1 MIGIQSIRTKLV
13 VLALIATAP
22 LLVLV
27 ALNASEDL
35 TTARQDAQQEALR
48 IAQLHADF
56 VDQYVQGIDGVL
68 RTLSAELSL
77 NPEDVEANDR
87 QLREAAAALPA
98 VYGTFALSA
107 PNGENLGTSISPVT
121 DRARL
126 ETADQ
131 GFLSKA
137 LVGGRADQGER
148 VVTGFDGAGGLIL
161 ARPIPGPNGRV
172 GSVVHVTTRLD
183 RLPRLDARDLPGGS
197 VIMVLDQHGVVLA
210 RSPDYAAWVGRDLS
224 HLAWVRNA
232 GQRPYGAGELDAGDG
247 VGHLAAYTQA
257 TSVRWLVFVGM
268 PTEIVLGAGRVALL
282 RNVWVGALA
291 LGVAV
296 LLAWLLAG
304 RITAPLRQLALDA
317 AALGAG
323 DLSRRTPAG
332 TADEVGLLARVF
344 NQMAE
349 SVEHHVSREQAA
361 RQQMQDLVRRLQVA
375 QEEERRRVAG
385 EIHDG
390 LAQVAA
396 GAHQRLQAFADYYAP
411 EAPAARHSLSR
422 TVELVQRTVRE
433 ARRVIA
439 GLRPTALDDFGLATA
454 LRLEIDALRAEGWDI
469 SYDTD
474 LAEGRLAPAIETA
487 LFRVAQEALT
497 NIRKHA
503 GKTHVAVSLM
513 QGDRR
518 VRLEVR
524 DWGRGLGAARL
535 EEPPRPGERV
545 GLLGMRERIALLGG
559 QWAIDSPPGGG
570 ARVVADVPLPESPAE
585 HLNGSTRAA

>member
-1 MIGIQSIRTKLV
+1 M
-13 VLALIATAP
+13 
-22 LLVLV
+22 
-27 ALNASEDL
+27 
-35 TTARQDAQQEALR
+35 
-48 IAQLHADF
+48 
-56 VDQYVQGIDGVL
+56 
-68 RTLSAELSL
+68 SL

-87 QLREAAAALPA
+87 RLRQAAAALPA

-107 PNGENLGTSISPVT
+107 PNGENLGTSISPMT

-126 ETADQ
+126 NTVDQ
-131 GFLSKA
+131 AFLSEA

-148 VVTGFDGAGGLIL
+148 VVAGTDAAGGLIL
-161 ARPIPGPNGRV
+161 ARPIPGADGRA
-172 GSVVHVTTRLD
+172 GGVVQVTTRLD
-183 RLPRLDARDLPGGS
+183 RLPRLDARDLPTGS
-197 VIMVLDQHGVVLA
+197 IIMVLDERGIVLA
-210 RSPDYAAWVGRDLS
+210 RSPEYAAWVGRDLS
-224 HLAWVRNA
+224 YLAWVRSA
-232 GQRPYGAGELDAGDG
+232 RQRVVGAGELDAGDG
-247 VGHLAAYTQA
+247 VGHLAAYTPA
-257 TSVRWLVFVGM
+257 ASVPWLVFVGM

-304 RITAPLRQLALDA
+304 RITAPLRQLAFDA

-323 DLSRRTPAG
+323 ELSRRTPAE

-349 SVEHHVSREQAA
+349 SVELHVSREKAA

-375 QEEERRRVAG
+375 QEEERRRVAS

-396 GAHQRLQAFADYYAP
+396 GAHQRLQAFADFYAP
-411 EAPAARHSLSR
+411 EAPAARQSLAR

-454 LRLEIDALRAEGWDI
+454 LRLEIDAFRAEGWDI
-469 SYDTD
+469 SYEAD
-474 LAEGRLAPAIETA
+474 LAEKRLPAATETA

-503 GKTHVAVSLM
+503 GKTRVAVSLT
-513 QGDRR
+513 QDGRS

-524 DWGRGLGAARL
+524 DWGRGLVAGRL
-535 EEPPRPGERV
+535 EEPSRPGERV

-570 ARVVADVPLPESPAE
+570 ARVMADVPLAE
-585 HLNGSTRAA
+585 RSAERLNASTRAA

>member
-1 MIGIQSIRTKLV
+1 VIGRQSIRTRLV

-27 ALNASEDL
+27 AFNASQDL
-35 TTARQDAQQEALR
+35 AAARQDAQQEALR

-56 VDQYVQGIDGVL
+56 VDQYVQGVDGVL
-68 RTLSAELSL
+68 RTLSGDLSL
-77 NPEDVEANDR
+77 NPQDVEANDSRLR
-87 QLREAAAALPA
+87 QAAAALPA
-98 VYGTFALSA
+98 AYGTFALNA
-107 PNGENLGTSISPVT
+107 PNGENLGTSISPMT

-126 ETADQ
+126 NTVNQA
-131 GFLSKA
+131 FLSEA
-137 LVGGRADQGER
+137 LVGGRADQAQR
-148 VVTGFDGAGGLIL
+148 VVARIDATGGLIL
-161 ARPIPGPNGRV
+161 ARPIPGADGRV
-172 GSVVHVTTRLD
+172 GGVVHVTARLD
-183 RLPRLDARDLPGGS
+183 RLPRLDARDLPAGS
-197 VIMVLDQHGVVLA
+197 VIMVLDEHGIVLA
-210 RSPDYAAWVGRDLS
+210 RSPEYAAWVGRDLS
-224 HLAWVRNA
+224 YLAWVRSA
-232 GQRPYGAGELDAGDG
+232 GQRQVGAGELDAGDG
-247 VGHLAAYTQA
+247 VGHLAAYTPA
-257 TSVRWLVFVGM
+257 ASVPWLVFVGM

-323 DLSRRTPAG
+323 DLSRRTPAE

-344 NQMAE
+344 NRMAE
-349 SVEHHVSREQAA
+349 SVEQHVSREQAA

-375 QEEERRRVAG
+375 QEEERRRVAS

-396 GAHQRLQAFADYYAP
+396 GAHQRLQAFADFYAP
-411 EAPAARHSLSR
+411 EAPAARQSLAR

-439 GLRPTALDDFGLATA
+439 GLRPTVLDDFGLATA
-454 LRLEIDALRAEGWDI
+454 LRLEVDAFRAEGWDI
-469 SYDTD
+469 SYDTG
-474 LAEGRLAPAIETA
+474 LAEKRLPPAIETA

-503 GKTHVAVSLM
+503 GKTRVAVTLTLD
-513 QGDRR
+513 GPR

-524 DWGRGLGAARL
+524 DWGRGLATGRP
-535 EEPPRPGERV
+535 EEPPRPGEHV

-559 QWAIDSPPGGG
+559 EWAIDSPPGGG
-570 ARVVADVPLPESPAE
+570 ARVVAEVPLAE
-585 HLNGSTRAA
+585 QSAERLNGRTRAA